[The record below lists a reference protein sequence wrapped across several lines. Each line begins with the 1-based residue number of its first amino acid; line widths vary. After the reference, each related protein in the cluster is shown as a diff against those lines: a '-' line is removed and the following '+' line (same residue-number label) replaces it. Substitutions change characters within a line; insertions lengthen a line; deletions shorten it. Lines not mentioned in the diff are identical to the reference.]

1 MRLSKVEI
9 GHRFGKRLVLG
20 LIRVLTGK
28 RAPDVLRVLYYRPE
42 LFGGP
47 FTQIIQ
53 NCCEGFQ
60 IGPSGNGSSL
70 RPTYRRKINACSERA
85 PTAQLRRRCSDSP
98 M

>member
-53 NCCEGFQ
+53 DL
-60 IGPSGNGSSL
+60 L
-70 RPTYRRKINACSERA
+70 RGVSDWTVGERELFA
-85 PTAQLRRRCSDSP
+85 AYVSKKNQCLF
-98 M
+98 